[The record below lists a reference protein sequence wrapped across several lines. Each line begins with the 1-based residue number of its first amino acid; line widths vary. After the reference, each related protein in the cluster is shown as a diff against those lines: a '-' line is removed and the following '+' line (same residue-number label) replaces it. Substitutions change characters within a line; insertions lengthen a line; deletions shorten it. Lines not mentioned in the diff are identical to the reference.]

1 MNRTRR
7 SPVTVR
13 RDTRDV
19 KDTRDTRDTRDKSD
33 RSDRNE
39 RSVRDSL
46 EARSKERVVER
57 VERVESVR
65 QQPRPQSA
73 RPSSKPA
80 PTSSKRNV
88 YEEDVTEYSDD
99 EPLTTR
105 NVRGNKSQSSQSS
118 QVSRKNVP
126 IQNDEDHSDNELVS
140 EEHVEHVEHHD
151 EEHVEHNDE
160 EHDRVVDEPAVR
172 GKRQSSLI
180 PKAIIAKLISEAG
193 IEGVSS
199 DVYPYVTV
207 EIQEFLK
214 HVIKSLEE
222 EADGD
227 ELVIKDS
234 YLKFLGDKSRAS
246 GVLDMKSFER
256 VYGVTSESMNVNPEF
271 SSSAFASLCKYTE
284 IHVVDFLRK
293 ARKIVQF
300 YGRKRLT
307 AKDLDLLKEMLN

>member
-19 KDTRDTRDTRDKSD
+19 KDTRDTRDK
-33 RSDRNE
+33 SDRNE

-57 VERVESVR
+57 VENVR

-73 RPSSKPA
+73 RPSSKPSA
-80 PTSSKRNV
+80 PVSKRNV
-88 YEEDVTEYSDD
+88 HEDDAEYSDD
-99 EPLTTR
+99 EPLTTK
-105 NVRGNKSQSSQSS
+105 NVRSNKSQSSQQSQSS
-118 QVSRKNVP
+118 QLVRKTSSVQ
-126 IQNDEDHSDNELVS
+126 IEDEDH
-140 EEHVEHVEHHD
+140 EEHDQVLEEHEDHVEHHD
-151 EEHVEHNDE
+151 EDHVEHHDE
-160 EHDRVVDEPAVR
+160 DNDRVVDEPSVR

-180 PKAIIAKLISEAG
+180 PKAVIAKLISEAG

>member
-13 RDTRDV
+13 RETRDV
-19 KDTRDTRDTRDKSD
+19 KDTRDTRDTREKSD

-118 QVSRKNVP
+118 QVSRKNAS
-126 IQNDEDHSDNELVS
+126 IQNDEDHSDHELVS
-140 EEHVEHVEHHD
+140 EEHEEHVEHHD
-151 EEHVEHNDE
+151 EEHEEHNDE
-160 EHDRVVDEPAVR
+160 EHNRVVDEPTVR

-180 PKAIIAKLISEAG
+180 PKAVIAKLISEAG

-214 HVIKSLEE
+214 HVIKFLEE
-222 EADGD
+222 DADGD

-271 SSSAFASLCKYTE
+271 SSSAFASLCKYTV
-284 IHVVDFLRK
+284 IHVVDFMRK

-300 YGRKRLT
+300 YGRKSLT

>member
-19 KDTRDTRDTRDKSD
+19 KDTRDTRDKSD
-33 RSDRNE
+33 RND

-88 YEEDVTEYSDD
+88 HEEDAEYSDD

-105 NVRGNKSQSSQSS
+105 NVRGNKSQQSQVSQSS
-118 QVSRKNVP
+118 RKISSVQ
-126 IQNDEDHSDNELVS
+126 IDEEDHS
-140 EEHVEHVEHHD
+140 EHDQVEHEDHVEHHD
-151 EEHVEHNDE
+151 EDHVEHHDE
-160 EHDRVVDEPAVR
+160 DNDRVVDEPSVR

-180 PKAIIAKLISEAG
+180 PKAVIAKLISEAG

-234 YLKFLGDKSRAS
+234 YLKFLGDKSRAT